1 MKEKLSDKI
10 IKVYLN
16 RKLKNVGKV
25 EIQHGNIICRV
36 DMNEVKK
43 YFSDSEG
50 IFLDLENISTRLNWT
65 KLGYNRNIIYV
76 FEDVIIYDNLKI
88 MAPSANVIF
97 KNCDLSYDVDIIEA
111 DGVEF
116 TGDITSKLYSLKK
129 RSKLSGKVQKL
140 NFCVANLNS
149 YADVMFESNSTRIT
163 NSTINLGNFK
173 IVGNSLDVIYSKINV
188 GELELELSSL
198 NSDDSEFKASEIA
211 KVNVDESMDID
222 AIKSKKLIVDG
233 QEFISIEDVVEGEK
247 AKRNLLTTLKMFSSE
262 CKRIG
267 IPETE
272 KVEKANQMIKKM

>member
-1 MKEKLSDKI
+1 
-10 IKVYLN
+10 
-16 RKLKNVGKV
+16 
-25 EIQHGNIICRV
+25 
-36 DMNEVKK
+36 MNEVKK

-50 IFLDLENISTRLNWT
+50 IFLDLENISTRLNWA

-116 TGDITSKLYSLKK
+116 TGNITSKIYSLKK
-129 RSKLSGKVQKL
+129 RSKLSGKVQRL
-140 NFCVANLNS
+140 NFCVTNLNS

-222 AIKSKKLIVDG
+222 AINSKKLTVDG

-247 AKRNLLTTLKMFSSE
+247 AKRNLLTTLKMFSLE
-262 CKRIG
+262 CKRNG

-272 KVEKANQMIKKM
+272 KVGKANQMIKKM